1 MGYILGPIIFNDFIN
16 NLLLFMKKIDICNC
30 ADIKIQYSC
39 GKDLNAITN
48 KLDLETSISTK
59 WLKDIKIVSN
69 PPKF

>member
-1 MGYILGPIIFNDFIN
+1 
-16 NLLLFMKKIDICNC
+16 MKEIDICNF

>member
-1 MGYILGPIIFNDFIN
+1 
-16 NLLLFMKKIDICNC
+16 MKKIDICNC

-48 KLDLETSISTK
+48 KLDLEASISTK